1 MNPQVLL
8 YLIVLF
14 LIEDSLQQTNFLM
27 SLNTTCCSWTL
38 TREAI
43 LSLRDASAKPDHS
56 TRLFI
61 TSLGC
66 ASRRRGRRGG
76 REKRADARENLGI
89 PVIIGKQRK
98 PKLGTN
104 TQRPSMLITV
114 DTFRSVVAE
123 KRYGNQHTP
132 SLFVLNAAAITKPH
146 AVEHLAADLLSYKS
160 DIAIIT
166 ETHCK
171 QKHQDSILNI
181 PGYALCRRDR
191 LRRRGGGVAVYVRS
205 ALSSTVWTY
214 SADDRTYELHWQR
227 VGELFIGA
235 LYHPPRPTY
244 ATDALLNYIE
254 AAVDELNREFPA
266 ASIVLAGDL
275 NQLTDHDVAER
286 TGLAQIVH
294 QPTRGQN
301 ILDRIFVSQPMYSTV
316 RIVKSVMSSDHSAIV
331 AYAMPP
337 SLTNKISTVKTY
349 RSSTPAQHAQFML
362 YLSREGFV
370 YSDSN
375 SSSADT
381 QAEFDAFYD
390 AALQLLN
397 RFYPARSI
405 TVSSRDPSYITPA
418 IKAKLRRKNRLY
430 RAGRIDEANALAQRI
445 GKDITSRN
453 RTRLSRITAKTGVKD
468 MWKAV
473 RQLTGRKQDGVVE
486 GITAETLNRHYA
498 NISTDHSYQQPPY
511 KLTASRP
518 ESVIITELQL
528 FQILD
533 KLSPTATGIDNLP
546 AWFLRLGAPAFCKP
560 LAYLFNKSLA
570 TSVVPR
576 QWKQASIR
584 PVPKTATPLNHS
596 DYRPISITSVL
607 SRTLERI
614 VVREFLY
621 PAIIDPPTQL
631 SFGDQFAFR
640 PTGSTT
646 AALIALMQSV
656 TDMLATNPFVSLIA
670 LDFSKAFDTVR
681 HDTLLS
687 KMALLNIPDSIYNWL
702 VNFFQGHE
710 HCTKYGMSTSNLLQI
725 SASIIQGSAIGPV
738 SYDINAS
745 DLSTVTP
752 GNLMY
757 KYADDTYLV
766 IPASNIHFR
775 ATELNHVADWAG
787 TNNLKLNKSKS
798 VEIILRDRKRKQQ
811 IPDPPKLPDIQR
823 EVQVKI
829 LGITITNHLSVSE
842 HVRDVI
848 SKCGQT
854 MYALKV
860 LRSHGMS
867 DIALNDI
874 FRSVVIAKLLYA
886 SPAWWGFAT
895 SSDKQRIQAFVRR
908 GVRLQY
914 YGTADPTPTQLAE
927 QYDETLFN
935 NIMHNRQHV
944 LYSFLPELN
953 SHQHSLRPRRHNFSL
968 SVKTDDR
975 NFLVRQLFSDSY

>member
-1 MNPQVLL
+1 V
-8 YLIVLF
+8 
-14 LIEDSLQQTNFLM
+14 
-27 SLNTTCCSWTL
+27 
-38 TREAI
+38 
-43 LSLRDASAKPDHS
+43 
-56 TRLFI
+56 
-61 TSLGC
+61 
-66 ASRRRGRRGG
+66 
-76 REKRADARENLGI
+76 
-89 PVIIGKQRK
+89 
-98 PKLGTN
+98 
-104 TQRPSMLITV
+104 
-114 DTFRSVVAE
+114 
-123 KRYGNQHTP
+123 
-132 SLFVLNAAAITKPH
+132 
-146 AVEHLAADLLSYKS
+146 
-160 DIAIIT
+160 
-166 ETHCK
+166 
-171 QKHQDSILNI
+171 LNI

-205 ALSSTVWTY
+205 ALSSTAWTY

-227 VGELFIGA
+227 VGQLFVGA
-235 LYHPPRPTY
+235 LYHPPRPIYT
-244 ATDALLNYIE
+244 TDALLNYLE
-254 AAVDELNREFPA
+254 ATVDELNQKFPA
-266 ASIVLAGDL
+266 ASIVLAGDF

-286 TGLAQIVH
+286 TGLTQIVH

-301 ILDRIFVSQPMYSTV
+301 VLDRIFVSQPMFSTV
-316 RIVKSVMSSDHSAIV
+316 RVVRSVLRSDHSAIV

-337 SLTNKISTVKTY
+337 SLTNKTSTVKTY

-362 YLSREGFV
+362 HLSREGFV
-370 YSDSN
+370 SSVSN

-397 RFYPARSI
+397 RFYPARTI
-405 TVSSRDPSYITPA
+405 TVSSRDPPYITPA

-445 GKDITSRN
+445 GKDITNRN
-453 RTRLSRITAKTGVKD
+453 RTRLSRITAKTCVKD

-473 RQLTGRKQDGVVE
+473 RDLTGRKQDGVVD
-486 GITAETLNRHYA
+486 GITAETLNSHYA
-498 NISTDHSYQQPPY
+498 DISTDLSYQQPPY
-511 KLTASRP
+511 KLTAPHS
-518 ESVIITELQL
+518 ESEIITQWQL
-528 FQILD
+528 FQLLD
-533 KLSPTATGIDNLP
+533 KLSPTATGMDELP
-546 AWFLRLGAPAFCKP
+546 AWFLRLGAPVFCEP

-584 PVPKTATPLNHS
+584 PVPKTATPVNHS

-621 PAIIDPPTQL
+621 PAILDPPAQL
-631 SFGDQFAFR
+631 SFGDQFAFC

-646 AALIALMQSV
+646 AALIALMQTI
-656 TDMLATNPFVSLIA
+656 TDMLATNPFVCLIA

-687 KMALLNIPDSIYNWL
+687 KMALLNIPDAIYNWM
-702 VNFFQGHE
+702 VNFFQDHE
-710 HCTKYGMSTSNLLQI
+710 HCTKYGMSTSNMLQI

-757 KYADDTYLV
+757 KYADDTYLA
-766 IPASNIHFR
+766 IPASNFQSR
-775 ATELNHVADWAG
+775 ATELNHVAEWAG

-798 VEIILRDRKRKQQ
+798 VEIIIRDRKRKQQ
-811 IPDPPKLPDIQR
+811 IPDPPELPDIQR
-823 EVQVKI
+823 EAQIKI

-842 HVRDVI
+842 HVRDI
-848 SKCGQT
+848 IGKCGQT

-860 LRSHGMS
+860 LRSHGMNEVALK
-867 DIALNDI
+867 DIYK
-874 FRSVVIAKLLYA
+874 SVVIAKLLYA

-895 SSDKQRIQAFVRR
+895 ASDKQRIQAFVRR

-927 QYDETLFN
+927 QADETLFN
-935 NIMHNRQHV
+935 KITHNRQHV
-944 LYSFLPELN
+944 LCRFLPELN

-968 SVKTDDR
+968 SIKTDDR
-975 NFLVRQLFSDSY
+975 NFLVRQLFAGSY